1 MASLNYPASPQAAN
15 AENDQKYVIDSA
27 GFKRQVE
34 DLRTHFKNI
43 MKVGAMVYASPKG
56 QKVTYPNGM
65 QVGRSELNAYASKFS
80 EQLKDL
86 SKYFNSSKKRRV
98 HRNPD
103 NNSGDQLR
111 AMFYISDQLV
121 NFLREANLGE
131 GNPNVLDGQPNISEL
146 GRREQPMNSD
156 RRPQAYMG
164 LILDNSMATSGIL
177 TSVLSLYTT
186 VNQVQSLADGGRIKP
201 DSLMMKYFNQGN
213 TRYYLHGTDMTPNNT
228 PANVKA
234 DKREKFEKNLN
245 QVDMTVIQRI
255 KMRDTDPTISHV
267 DKRGKQVVCY
277 KEPVH
282 GQQNDDYGM
291 SYSMYMVLL
300 NYFRIPNEILEPQ
313 LISEL
318 SDPARIEQASEL
330 QGYIRQL
337 TLWHKDVNKETKK
350 AIQTQRRRQQAAV
363 KKAQA
368 NNRVSSP
375 TRGPMS
381 NMMGG
386 YPNLPSLPSLG

>member
-27 GFKRQVE
+27 GFKRLVE
-34 DLRTHFKNI
+34 DMRTHFKNL
-43 MKVGAMVYASPKG
+43 MKVSAMVYASPKG
-56 QKVTYPNGM
+56 QKVPFPNGV
-65 QVGRSELNAYASKFS
+65 QIGRSELNAYASEYS
-80 EQLKDL
+80 GQLKDL

-131 GNPNVLDGQPNISEL
+131 GNPNELEGQANMSEL
-146 GRREQPMNSD
+146 GRQQQPVNSD
-156 RRPQAYMG
+156 RRPQAYMS
-164 LILDNSMATSGIL
+164 LILDSSMATSGIL

-201 DSLMMKYFNQGN
+201 DHLMMKYFNQGN
-213 TRYYLHGTDMTPNNT
+213 TRYYLRGTDMTPNGV
-228 PANVKA
+228 PGNVKA
-234 DKREKFEKNLN
+234 DKREKFEKNLS

-255 KMRDTDPTISHV
+255 KMRDTDPAISHV
-267 DKRGKQVVCY
+267 DKRGKQVICY

-300 NYFRIPNEILEPQ
+300 NYFRIPNEILDPQ
-313 LISEL
+313 AIAQL
-318 SDPARIEQASEL
+318 SNPDMIQQASEL
-330 QGYIRQL
+330 QAYIRQL
-337 TLWHKDVNKETKK
+337 TLWHKEVNKEAKK

-363 KKAQA
+363 KKAQS
-368 NNRVSSP
+368 NNRVASP
-375 TRGPMS
+375 GRGPMS

-386 YPNLPSLPSLG
+386 YPSLPSLPALG